1 MERLNI
7 ATSLFESGVT
17 EDGTY
22 VLPPSIPLDDPVIE
36 LLHRYEIRNVELG
49 LTIYYHLANRA
60 LVRDTATRARQAGI
74 NIVSLHQPCRPGI
87 LGYLAHADERMRRA
101 FVEEMKGA
109 LDALQ
114 PLGAKYMCVH
124 LGPVDKDT
132 PGLPC
137 SLDSARR
144 SLDDLVKHVQSAGNR
159 IKFAV
164 ENISTRGQ
172 IRVLGEFLEGTD
184 PEHVAFNPCTGLCY
198 LFGDDPAVALR
209 PMVRRCIGI
218 HLTDSSN
225 RTGTHHLIPGEG
237 EIDWHAMGKCLN
249 EEGFGGMYT
258 YEIVP
263 RPLTRPWDE
272 MLERIVRHYQ
282 TMTEKPAS
290 EHSQ

>member
-7 ATSLFESGVT
+7 STSLFESGVT

-22 VLPPSIPLDDPVIE
+22 VLPPSIPLDDSVIE

-49 LTIYYHLANRA
+49 LTIYYHLGNRA

-87 LGYLAHADERMRRA
+87 LGYLAHADERMRGA
-101 FVEEMKGA
+101 FVKEMKGV

-124 LGPVDKDT
+124 LGPT
-132 PGLPC
+132 ETITRGLPC

-144 SLDDLVKHVQSAGNR
+144 SLDDLVKHVQSAGNT

-164 ENISTRGQ
+164 ENISIAGQ
-172 IRVLGEFLEGTD
+172 VRALGEFLEGTD
-184 PEHVAFNPCTGLCY
+184 PEHVACNPCTGLCH
-198 LFGDDPAVALR
+198 LLGDDPARALR

-218 HLTDSSN
+218 HLTDSSR
-225 RTGTHHLIPGEG
+225 RTGRHHLIPGEG
-237 EIDWHAMGKCLN
+237 EIDWPAMSRCLK

-263 RPLTRPWDE
+263 RPLTRPWAE
-272 MLERIVRHYQ
+272 MLERIVCHYQ
-282 TMTEKPAS
+282 TVTNGSAQ
-290 EHSQ
+290 EHTD